1 MDPLELLPV
10 EIVLRI
16 IDLSPISTV
25 AALTRVTRSWHS
37 FIEGAHK
44 EAIYSSPSKTFCPNA
59 RRDLAFLT
67 ESQSFARYFED
78 ISSWK
83 ELCKRQTLLHRNWNE
98 REPLTRES
106 IFQVGND
113 AVWRF
118 RVDWKRRLIISTSQQ
133 GGFNVT
139 DLDTGNLLWRL
150 GNDQVRPFAHLEYED
165 GIAVFDCAG
174 DGLEVW
180 KASGDGLR
188 RGAFERTTILPHDCI
203 IRGFQLS
210 YNTLCVVST
219 QSQGFV
225 YDMSLNTPRLK
236 THLEI
241 EEDATGHLYQDP
253 EVVMYCMGK
262 KGYHIHSK
270 QSGAFLGVLDP
281 GKCQKFYH
289 IVHPDEPRY
298 SIVSTGSSFSSL
310 PSVEVFPPR
319 DPTRD
324 RLSPI
329 DIRDGRFEETTNR
342 TRIKLESDEWGAGI
356 LSGSMMVGISRGG
369 RIVVCSD
376 WREALRNPKH
386 IESNSYIIECD
397 SNESSYHVNFG
408 GWLSVRDNR
417 ALFEVR
423 DRVYVI
429 SLERS
434 NAGQSSG
441 SQCIRPSYCFTTSSA
456 TQLAVPVSFMAIY
469 DDCIMSTYTVRTIIP
484 TRFQARNHKILNKE
498 GLG

>member
-1 MDPLELLPV
+1 MDPLELLPA

-16 IDLSPISTV
+16 IDFSPISTV

-37 FIEGAHK
+37 FIEEAHQ
-44 EAIYSSPSKTFCPNA
+44 EAIYSSHSKTFCPNT
-59 RRDLAFLT
+59 RRDLSFLT
-67 ESQSFARYFED
+67 ETRSFAKYFED
-78 ISSWK
+78 TTSWK
-83 ELCKRQTLLHRNWNE
+83 DLCSRQTLLYRNWNE
-98 REPLTRES
+98 KEPLTRES

-150 GNDQVRPFAHLEYED
+150 GNDQVRPFAHLEYEN
-165 GIAVFDCAG
+165 GVAVFDCANN
-174 DGLEVW
+174 GLEVW
-180 KASGDGLR
+180 KSSSGSLR
-188 RGAFERTTILPHDCI
+188 RGTFERTAILPHDCI
-203 IRGFQLS
+203 VRGFQLS
-210 YNTLCVVST
+210 YKTLCVVST
-219 QSQGFV
+219 QGQGFV

-241 EEDATGHLYQDP
+241 EEDATGHLYQDS
-253 EVVMYCMGK
+253 EVVMYCMGR

-281 GKCQKFYH
+281 AKCQKFYY

-329 DIRDGRFEETTNR
+329 DIRDGRFEETTDR

-369 RIVVCSD
+369 RMFVLSD
-376 WREALRNPKH
+376 WREAIQNPKT
-386 IESNSYIIECD
+386 IASNSNIIECD
-397 SNESSYHVNFG
+397 ANESSYHINFG
-408 GWLSVRDNR
+408 GWLSVQDNR

-429 SLERS
+429 SLDRNS
-434 NAGQSSG
+434 VGQGHG
-441 SQCIRPSYCFTTSSA
+441 SQEIRPSYCFTTSSA

-469 DDCIMSTYTVRTIIP
+469 DDCIMSTYTVRIIALLHIE
-484 TRFQARNHKILNKE
+484 TRKGANLN
-498 GLG
+498 